1 MSPTPQSLANLIPFR
16 PGQSGNPGGRP
27 LLAQVIKGLT
37 NNGTE
42 IVSFVVD
49 VMRGDV
55 KSVRSVLEKISGVSG
70 ERMLKR
76 TETAVPVGLRLQAAF
91 WLADRVDPQPKKR
104 RADGGGE
111 DGVPD
116 GQDDLIAMTEPE
128 LDEYERH
135 LDSLAS
141 IADQARE
148 RRTSAASSA
157 TIDVT
162 PTASVAVDGGHQ
174 PGESSSSG
182 GEDST

>member
-1 MSPTPQSLANLIPFR
+1 MPPPQSLANLRPWK
-16 PGQSGNPGGRP
+16 PGQSGNPGGKP
-27 LLAQVIKGLT
+27 LLARVIKDLT
-37 NNGTE
+37 NNGNDIAE
-42 IVSFVVD
+42 FVVS

-55 KSVRSVLEKISGVSG
+55 KSVRSILEQVKGTGGG

-91 WLADRVDPQPKKR
+91 WLADRVDPQPKR
-104 RADGGGE
+104 RVDGGGE